1 VEFNQLLKTLLER
14 LTHGAEN
21 SRHRGHWYRRRVY
34 RSAIGLSRRQMV
46 GSHVDWVHGDL
57 TLPHDLKLPPFDR
70 SFRTADARLLVLSL
84 SCILNQGLKR
94 LVFFTSTSI
103 STKKNSEIESE
114 RIGMQAWAEAEARI
128 IEMCERR
135 NIEWTALRPTLIY
148 AEGRDHNIT
157 TLSHLIMRLGFLPIV
172 GSAEGLRQPV
182 HAEDVAKG
190 AVSASRHPAAANK
203 IYVMPGGETITY
215 REMVGRIFDGLNK
228 RRLIIP
234 VPEALWKLGFWIAK
248 PLFPHANVAWGTRM
262 RRDMIFD
269 GSKARRD
276 FGWQPRGFHPDFSHH
291 VTSSRASRQP

>member
-1 VEFNQLLKTLLER
+1 MEPRTLVIGATGIVGGFIVRQLVDAGER
-14 LTHGAEN
+14 P
-21 SRHRGHWYRRRVY
+21 
-34 RSAIGLSRRQMV
+34 IGLSRRQMV
-46 GSHVDWVHGDL
+46 GSHVDWVRGDL

-70 SFRTADARLLVLSL
+70 SFCTADARLLVLSL

-182 HAEDVAKG
+182 HAEGVAKG

-228 RRLIIP
+228 RRLVIP

-248 PLFPHANVAWGTRM
+248 PLFPHANVAWGARM

-269 GSKARRD
+269 GSKASRD

-291 VTSSRASRQP
+291 VTSSGASR